1 MNLLS
6 KGRRLELSGV
16 DPSEGEGDPGRRTIT
31 GVYRWYCLV
40 VSAHTA
46 YSRGIHVA
54 KTKGKYRHNG
64 GKRKLLIYIYM
75 GV

>member
-16 DPSEGEGDPGRRTIT
+16 DPSEGEGDADRRTIT

-40 VSAHTA
+40 VNAHTA
-46 YSRGIHVA
+46 YT
-54 KTKGKYRHNG
+54 KTKGKFRHNG
-64 GKRKLLIYIYM
+64 GKRKRLIYVYM